1 MTTDAISGK
10 TISVPWKD
18 FANFMLEELE
28 LQGQIILEESRTV
41 TAISP
46 GPVPVVLLARKGD
59 ANWALNEVERILAT
73 RGVA

>member
-1 MTTDAISGK
+1 MTTDVISGK
-10 TISVPWKD
+10 TTSGPWKD
-18 FANFMLEELE
+18 FANFMLEELD

-59 ANWALNEVERILAT
+59 ANWALKEVESLINTWRV
-73 RGVA
+73 G